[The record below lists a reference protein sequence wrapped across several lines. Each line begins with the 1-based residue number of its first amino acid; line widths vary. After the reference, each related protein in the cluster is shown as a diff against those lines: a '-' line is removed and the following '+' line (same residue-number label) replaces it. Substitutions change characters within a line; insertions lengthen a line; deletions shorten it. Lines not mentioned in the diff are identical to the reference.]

1 MRLLTITLFASISFG
16 SPNWITPPERSS
28 KGYLVPQ
35 PDYNPV
41 FPRDHGPHT
50 GYGIE
55 WWYWVGHLKSSS
67 DDHQYGFQSTI
78 FRVAGSPASAS
89 LSQKSSFG
97 NRQLYIAHAGLSYIS
112 LQKYT
117 HYERT
122 FREGWQV
129 RIKPEQLSL
138 QVGGIH
144 AQHTPEDDSFR
155 LSTNYPDGSRLDLK
169 LIPQKPLVR
178 FGDRGVSRKGSNPAS
193 VSWYWSYTNL
203 SASGVLKT
211 NDREI
216 KVHGNVWMDHEVS
229 SSQLSKE
236 MEGWDWTCI
245 QLNDGTEVMAYR
257 LRRKSG
263 AEDKWSSINWIDE
276 NGAVVK
282 AYSED
287 FNWGTFEHWKSSQT
301 GLKYPTHVEITAK
314 HPNKGVLVYKL
325 KPMIP
330 DQEFYGNE
338 SSNPYWEGACKV
350 FDQQNKEIGRA
361 YLELAGYGGGLQ
373 SMLN

>member
-1 MRLLTITLFASISFG
+1 MVVLGGA
-16 SPNWITPPERSS
+16 
-28 KGYLVPQ
+28 
-35 PDYNPV
+35 
-41 FPRDHGPHT
+41 
-50 GYGIE
+50 
-55 WWYWVGHLKSSS
+55 LKVILS

-89 LSQKSSFG
+89 LPQNLLFG
-97 NRQLYIAHAGLSYIS
+97 NRQLYIAHAGLSNIS

-203 SASGVLKT
+203 SASGVC
-211 NDREI
+211 
-216 KVHGNVWMDHEVS
+216 
-229 SSQLSKE
+229 SK
-236 MEGWDWTCI
+236 
-245 QLNDGTEVMAYR
+245 
-257 LRRKSG
+257 
-263 AEDKWSSINWIDE
+263 
-276 NGAVVK
+276 
-282 AYSED
+282 
-287 FNWGTFEHWKSSQT
+287 
-301 GLKYPTHVEITAK
+301 PTTAK
-314 HPNKGVLVYKL
+314 SRSTETSGWIMRFHQANSVKRWRDGIGPA
-325 KPMIP
+325 
-330 DQEFYGNE
+330 
-338 SSNPYWEGACKV
+338 SN
-350 FDQQNKEIGRA
+350 
-361 YLELAGYGGGLQ
+361 
-373 SMLN
+373 